1 MERCQIGGL
10 VELIFRLKLENF
22 ELKHVRRSEDC
33 HSFWDKP
40 WWQLKLCTTCPII
53 HGCLFLFNNA
63 CFCIASRYSI
73 AISWKGSW
81 ILCYHDIVTTKRKK
95 HGSLGCGP
103 PGCTRDQDNITC
115 LGSSHRCGG
124 GPQPNKSALHNFY
137 MIFAYFYHQAG
148 LLHFLHFCGLFGGFF
163 SPVCI
168 CGNGRKAQGFHK
180 SLASLDQSICKLQD
194 DQFALFLPH
203 KSNLACYA
211 SRQWIWCIDVHW
223 MIAFCQAHI
232 AYIHQIHAMSCSS

>member
-1 MERCQIGGL
+1 MYNIYIYYIYIIIFRILRTALKHGLFYINSSTQRTTLWFANLSQAAVSPKNLPDNPPPPIHRRPHLAGAAPKICAPSPDGGFNSKSQMERCQIGGL
-10 VELIFRLKLENF
+10 VELIFRLKLENL

-95 HGSLGCGP
+95 GKNMDHLGVAP
-103 PGCTRDQDNITC
+103 QDALVTRIT
-115 LGSSHRCGG
+115 
-124 GPQPNKSALHNFY
+124 LH
-137 MIFAYFYHQAG
+137 
-148 LLHFLHFCGLFGGFF
+148 
-163 SPVCI
+163 V
-168 CGNGRKAQGFHK
+168 
-180 SLASLDQSICKLQD
+180 
-194 DQFALFLPH
+194 
-203 KSNLACYA
+203 
-211 SRQWIWCIDVHW
+211 
-223 MIAFCQAHI
+223 
-232 AYIHQIHAMSCSS
+232 